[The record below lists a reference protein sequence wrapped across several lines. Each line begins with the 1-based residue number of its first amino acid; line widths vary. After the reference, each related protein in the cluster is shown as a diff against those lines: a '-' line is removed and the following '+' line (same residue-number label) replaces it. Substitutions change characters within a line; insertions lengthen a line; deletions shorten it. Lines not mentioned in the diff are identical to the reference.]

1 MPWTCGPSPDP
12 AVPSQDT
19 TREPKEAHLSAMLT
33 HESLS
38 TWTVV
43 IGVALGTL
51 GISYLCLGKSTH
63 HVPPGPRRYPVIG
76 NLLNFPMQGWGKIFP
91 EWHKKHGVHKHSQQ
105 SCSFTIPVLVPGNL
119 VYANLMGM
127 PVFIIGDREIAE
139 ELLNA
144 RGRISANR
152 PTNVLFKELC
162 VTFPR
167 CELIV
172 DNCLEWDGTSGLFL

>member
-1 MPWTCGPSPDP
+1 M
-12 AVPSQDT
+12 
-19 TREPKEAHLSAMLT
+19 
-33 HESLS
+33 
-38 TWTVV
+38 
-43 IGVALGTL
+43 
-51 GISYLCLGKSTH
+51 
-63 HVPPGPRRYPVIG
+63 
-76 NLLNFPMQGWGKIFP
+76 
-91 EWHKKHGVHKHSQQ
+91 
-105 SCSFTIPVLVPGNL
+105 PGNL

-162 VTFPR
+162 VAFPR